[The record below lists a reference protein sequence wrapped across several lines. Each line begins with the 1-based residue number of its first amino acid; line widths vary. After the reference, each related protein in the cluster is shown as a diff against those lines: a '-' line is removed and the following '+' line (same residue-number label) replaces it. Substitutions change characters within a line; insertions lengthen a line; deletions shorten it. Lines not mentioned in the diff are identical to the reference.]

1 MWWQKTNGTDKKES
15 LRVWT
20 KTNIAVHKKQVIE
33 WWCVGQ
39 NWVTSLCH
47 PPFPGSVALER
58 ISSSASS
65 VQRPKRVPCFF
76 AATRMSVSPLE
87 RIYGCPFSAPFS
99 CLPMHSTAR
108 GFVVVVGQKSFIHK
122 MHPLVDLEIP
132 IRKLL
137 SSSHTNADQI
147 VRVGAGKTLL
157 QVVPYFWQW
166 PGVVGCTYNNK
177 DNPFFESLYGYVTE
191 PPRSIKWISRS
202 STKKLFSFFA
212 VSRTER
218 RDLKYMIPPLCN
230 WFFSAG
236 QTHTVNIISWTVKI
250 RSAGRLLLTNSDELG
265 SGAADATGTNVTK
278 STPWSYPW
286 SWETYTSN
294 EWTRILISLCKV
306 DVDWLH
312 NVYHLLSLVIWGV
325 FSIFV
330 VIDKVVFN
338 ST

>member
-1 MWWQKTNGTDKKES
+1 MASKLDPRNNLPTSLNHRLFLLAIIIIHLVIIRVVVWDWDSTALPVELEEGVKAWLWWQKTNGTDKKES

-87 RIYGCPFSAPFS
+87 RIYGCPFSAPFA

-122 MHPLVDLEIP
+122 MHPLVDHEIP

-137 SSSHTNADQI
+137 SSPHTNADQI
-147 VRVGAGKTLL
+147 VRVGT
-157 QVVPYFWQW
+157 
-166 PGVVGCTYNNK
+166 
-177 DNPFFESLYGYVTE
+177 
-191 PPRSIKWISRS
+191 I
-202 STKKLFSFFA
+202 
-212 VSRTER
+212 
-218 RDLKYMIPPLCN
+218 
-230 WFFSAG
+230 
-236 QTHTVNIISWTVKI
+236 
-250 RSAGRLLLTNSDELG
+250 
-265 SGAADATGTNVTK
+265 
-278 STPWSYPW
+278 
-286 SWETYTSN
+286 
-294 EWTRILISLCKV
+294 
-306 DVDWLH
+306 
-312 NVYHLLSLVIWGV
+312 
-325 FSIFV
+325 
-330 VIDKVVFN
+330 
-338 ST
+338 